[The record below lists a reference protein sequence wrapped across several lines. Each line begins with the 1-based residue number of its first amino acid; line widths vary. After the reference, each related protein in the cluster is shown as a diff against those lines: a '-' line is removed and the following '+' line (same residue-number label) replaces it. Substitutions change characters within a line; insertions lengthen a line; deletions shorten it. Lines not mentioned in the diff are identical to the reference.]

1 MSIKV
6 IVCENYEDVS
16 RRAAAIVGKQIKEN
30 PCTVLGL
37 ATGSTPLGLY
47 AELGRMHKEEGL
59 DFSRVVTYNLD
70 EYYPISPENDQS
82 YRYFMNKNLFS
93 LINIPLS
100 STHVPFGGAEDSD
113 KECADYDRAIEAA
126 GGIDLQVL
134 GIGVNGHIG
143 FNEPDDALIAAT
155 HKTPL
160 TESTVDANSRFFAS
174 KDEVPRYALTMG
186 MASILQAKKIVMLI
200 TGANKREALSVLLSG
215 KITTGCPASLL
226 NLHNDTVILCDAEA
240 YGK

>member
-6 IVCENYEDVS
+6 IVCENYEDMS
-16 RRAAAIVGKQIKEN
+16 RRAAALLAAQIKEK
-30 PCTVLGL
+30 PTTVLGL
-37 ATGSTPLGLY
+37 ATGSTPVGMY
-47 AELGRMHKEEGL
+47 KELGRMCKEEGL

-100 STHVPFGGAEDSD
+100 STHVPCGSASDAE
-113 KECADYDRAIEAA
+113 KECAEYDRAIEAA

-155 HKTPL
+155 HVTPL

-174 KDEVPRYALTMG
+174 RDEVPRKALTMG
-186 MASILQAKKIVMLI
+186 MAPILQAKKIVMLI

-215 KITTGCPASLL
+215 KITTDCPASLL
-226 NLHNDTVILCDAEA
+226 NVHKDTVVFCDRAA
-240 YGK
+240 YGE